1 MISVICGPMFAGKTT
16 ALIERYQ
23 WLTQERIPTRVF
35 KHSFDTRAKDVQT
48 HAGES
53 LPCLALSSV
62 EQLLLQVPP
71 GVGAV
76 LIDEVQFFDESIVDA
91 AVALSRSGVHVI
103 AAGLDLDYRGRDF
116 GPMGHLLAVADDV
129 TKVRA
134 SCAHCGLQASRT
146 GRKVDSQLTVLVGGH
161 DQYEARCLNCWLDR
175 SVQ

>member
-16 ALIERYQ
+16 ALIERYE
-23 WLTQERIPTRVF
+23 WLLEERIPVRVF
-35 KHSFDTRAKDVQT
+35 KHAFDTRAKDIQT
-48 HAGES
+48 HAGKS

-134 SCAHCGLQASRT
+134 SCACCGRQASRT
-146 GRKVDSQLTVLVGGH
+146 GRKTESNLTVLVGGA
-161 DQYEARCLNCWLDR
+161 DQYEARCLDCWLER
-175 SVQ
+175 SAQ

>member
-1 MISVICGPMFAGKTT
+1 M
-16 ALIERYQ
+16 LH
-23 WLTQERIPTRVF
+23 QELVHQLKEIQVLFLLQELQGLPTFQLQVPQAEQF
-35 KHSFDTRAKDVQT
+35 
-48 HAGES
+48 
-53 LPCLALSSV
+53 L
-62 EQLLLQVPP
+62 QLLLQVPP

-134 SCAHCGLQASRT
+134 SCGCCGRQASRT
-146 GRKVDSQLTVLVGGH
+146 GRKTESNLTVLVGGS
-161 DQYEARCLNCWLDR
+161 DQYEARCLDCWMER
-175 SVQ
+175 SAQ